1 MTEKNHWFKKRK
13 LFICR
18 YYNVVYKF
26 DFIYMSTLYSLI
38 QKKKMGQKFYAYFVL
53 FIKVP
58 HFQNCN
64 IYSTTNIRKCILK

>member
-26 DFIYMSTLYSLI
+26 DFIYEYFVFFNTEE
-38 QKKKMGQKFYAYFVL
+38 KMGQKFYAYFVL

>member
-26 DFIYMSTLYSLI
+26 DFIYE
-38 QKKKMGQKFYAYFVL
+38 YFVFFNTEEKNGTKILCL
-53 FIKVP
+53 FCLIHQRSAFSKLQ
-58 HFQNCN
+58 H
-64 IYSTTNIRKCILK
+64 LKHNKY